1 MEANIKQFKTPSY
14 ILKATRKYNQE
25 NKDIIKD
32 KNHQRYINL
41 TPEQK
46 QDRRDKALQYYY
58 KKHNKDM
65 KEKNNKAN
73 TAPSRYSLMTP
84 EAKEAYKAKQRTYYQ
99 ARKQKQ
105 QQSIIEDK
113 EDTKKV

>member
-84 EAKEAYKAKQRTYYQ
+84 EAKEAYKAK
-99 ARKQKQ
+99 
-105 QQSIIEDK
+105 
-113 EDTKKV
+113 

>member
-1 MEANIKQFKTPSY
+1 MENNTKQFKTPSY

-25 NKDIIKD
+25 NKDTIKH

-46 QDRRDKALQYYY
+46 QDRRQKALQYYY

-65 KEKNNKAN
+65 KQKDNKEN
-73 TAPSRYSLMTP
+73 TQPSRYSLMTP
-84 EAKEAYKAKQRTYYQ
+84 AEKEAYKAKQRANYQ
-99 ARKQKQ
+99 ARKQKAKQ
-105 QQSIIEDK
+105 ILQ
-113 EDTKKV
+113 